1 MRLQTTKKN
10 NGPIIAV
17 RHILEKFY
25 AHDIDLHLLFIDL
38 KKKTF
43 DSITKKAARITS
55 ELWDTQKDRTARENG
70 T

>member
-10 NGPIIAV
+10 NRPITAV

-25 AHDIDLHLLFIDL
+25 AHDIDLHLFCIDF
-38 KKKTF
+38 KKTF
-43 DSITKKAARITS
+43 LQHNQKKAARITS
-55 ELWDTQKDRTARENG
+55 ELWDTQKDKTAREND